1 VPALVIVAIML
12 RGCLPGGKVAK
23 DQRLRANAETEISD
37 CHRRHM
43 IEVRDLRLVLEIH
56 RQGSLV
62 KAARVLNVGQPALTR
77 SLAALEGRL
86 RGPLFE
92 RHRQGVIPTN
102 LGRALLA
109 EAEDI
114 LGRLD
119 RVERGMAE
127 VRGGQVRDLSIMAGT
142 YVLESIGMAAA
153 MRMLPLYP
161 RVRLKLQGGNWAEV
175 PRALH
180 AREAT
185 LGLLDLRGAE
195 PDAGLEVEPLRR
207 QPGIFVVR
215 AGHPLT
221 RLPAV
226 GLPDILSWPLL
237 FISRAPQAVQG
248 PMAAAREAA
257 RAAGTPHAAFPAL
270 MHESPT
276 VALAALRHGDAV
288 AALTLSVALPALR
301 AGMVAALPW
310 REPWVSVHPGVIRL
324 RGRPAQEAEQA
335 YLDLLRDADAEAE
348 REARA
353 WCAENGISAECA

>member
-1 VPALVIVAIML
+1 
-12 RGCLPGGKVAK
+12 
-23 DQRLRANAETEISD
+23 
-37 CHRRHM
+37 M

-62 KAARVLNVGQPALTR
+62 RAARVLGVGQPALTR
-77 SLAALEGRL
+77 SLAALEARL

-92 RHRQGVIPTN
+92 RHRQGVIATSI
-102 LGRALLA
+102 GRALLA

-127 VRGGQVRDLSIMAGT
+127 LRGGQVRDLSIMAGT

-153 MRMLPLYP
+153 MRMLPLHP
-161 RVRLKLQGGNWAEV
+161 RVRLKLQGGNWADV

-180 AREAT
+180 GREAT
-185 LGLLDLRGAE
+185 LGLLDLRGAK
-195 PDAGLEVEPLRR
+195 PDEGLEVETLRR
-207 QPGIFVVR
+207 QPGVFVVR
-215 AGHPLT
+215 VGHPLT
-221 RLPAV
+221 QLRSV
-226 GLPDILSWPLL
+226 GLPDILSYPFV

-257 RAAGTPHAAFPAL
+257 RAAGAPHAAFPAL

-288 AALTLSVALPALR
+288 AALTLSIALPALR
-301 AGMVAALPW
+301 AGTVAALPW

-335 YLDLLRDADAEAE
+335 YLDLLRDADAAAE
-348 REARA
+348 REAQA
-353 WCAENGISAECA
+353 WCAENGLSAECG

>member
-1 VPALVIVAIML
+1 
-12 RGCLPGGKVAK
+12 
-23 DQRLRANAETEISD
+23 
-37 CHRRHM
+37 M

-62 KAARVLNVGQPALTR
+62 KAARVLGVGQPALTR
-77 SLAALEGRL
+77 SLAALEARL
-86 RGPLFE
+86 RGALFE

-119 RVERGMAE
+119 RVERGMTE
-127 VRGGQVRDLSIMAGT
+127 VRGGQIRDLSIMAGT

-161 RVRLKLQGGNWAEV
+161 RVRVKLLGGNWADV

-207 QPGIFVVR
+207 QPGVFVVR

-221 RLPAV
+221 RLPSV
-226 GLPDILSWPLL
+226 GLPDILSWPFL

-288 AALTLSVALPALR
+288 AALSLPVALPALR
-301 AGMVAALPW
+301 AGTVAALPW

-324 RGRPAQEAEQA
+324 RGRPAGEAEQA
-335 YLDLLRDADAEAE
+335 FLDLLRDADAEAE
-348 REARA
+348 REAQA
-353 WCAENGISAECA
+353 WCAENGLSAECG

>member
-1 VPALVIVAIML
+1 
-12 RGCLPGGKVAK
+12 
-23 DQRLRANAETEISD
+23 
-37 CHRRHM
+37 M

-62 KAARVLNVGQPALTR
+62 RAARVLNVGQPALTR
-77 SLAALEGRL
+77 SLAALEARL
-86 RGPLFE
+86 RGRLFE

-114 LGRLD
+114 LDRLD

-127 VRGGQVRDLSIMAGT
+127 VRGGQLRDLSIMAGT

-161 RVRLKLQGGNWAEV
+161 RVRVKLQAGNWADV

-185 LGLLDLRGAE
+185 LGMLDLRGAE
-195 PDAGLEVEPLRR
+195 PDPRLEVEPLRR

-215 AGHPLT
+215 IGHPLT
-221 RLPAV
+221 RLPSV
-226 GLPDILSWPLL
+226 RLPDILSYPFL
-237 FISRAPQAVQG
+237 FISRAPQPVQG

-257 RAAGTPHAAFPAL
+257 RAAGTPHAAFPAIV
-270 MHESPT
+270 HESPT
-276 VALAALRHGDAV
+276 VALAALQHGDAV
-288 AALTLSVALPALR
+288 AAVTLPIALPALR
-301 AGMVAALPW
+301 TSTVAALPW
-310 REPWVSVHPGVIRL
+310 REPWVSLHPGVIRP
-324 RGRPAQEAEQA
+324 RGQPAGEAERA
-335 YLDLLRDADAEAE
+335 YLDLLRDTDAEAE

-353 WCAENGISAECA
+353 WCAANGLSAECG

>member
-1 VPALVIVAIML
+1 
-12 RGCLPGGKVAK
+12 
-23 DQRLRANAETEISD
+23 
-37 CHRRHM
+37 M

-62 KAARVLNVGQPALTR
+62 RAARVLGIGQPAMTR
-77 SLAALEGRL
+77 SLAALEARL

-92 RHRQGVIPTN
+92 RHRQGVIATN

-119 RVERGMAE
+119 RVERGLAE

-161 RVRLKLQGGNWAEV
+161 RVRLKLQGGNWADV

-185 LGLLDLRGAE
+185 IGLLDLRGAE
-195 PDAGLEVEPLRR
+195 PDPGLEVEPLRH

-215 AGHPLT
+215 KDHPLT
-221 RLPAV
+221 QRVSVELS
-226 GLPDILSWPLL
+226 DILAYPFL
-237 FISRAPQAVQG
+237 FISRAPQPVQA

-257 RAAGTPHAAFPAL
+257 RLAGPLHAAFPAIL
-270 MHESPT
+270 HESPT
-276 VALAALRHGDAV
+276 VALAALPHGDAV
-288 AALTLSVALPALR
+288 AAVTLPIALPALR
-301 AGMVAALPW
+301 AGRVAALPW
-310 REPWVSVHPGVIRL
+310 RAPWVSLHPGIIRL
-324 RGRPAQEAEQA
+324 RGRPLAEAEQA
-335 YLDLLRDADAEAE
+335 FLDLLRDADAESE
-348 REARA
+348 REARE
-353 WCAENGISAECA
+353 WCAANGLSAECE

>member
-1 VPALVIVAIML
+1 M
-12 RGCLPGGKVAK
+12 
-23 DQRLRANAETEISD
+23 T
-37 CHRRHM
+37 
-43 IEVRDLRLVLEIH
+43 
-56 RQGSLV
+56 
-62 KAARVLNVGQPALTR
+62 
-77 SLAALEGRL
+77 
-86 RGPLFE
+86 
-92 RHRQGVIPTN
+92 
-102 LGRALLA
+102 
-109 EAEDI
+109 
-114 LGRLD
+114 
-119 RVERGMAE
+119 E
-127 VRGGQVRDLSIMAGT
+127 VRGGQIRDLSIMAGT

-161 RVRLKLQGGNWAEV
+161 RVRVKLLGGNWADV

-207 QPGIFVVR
+207 QPGVFVVR

-221 RLPAV
+221 RLPSV
-226 GLPDILSWPLL
+226 GLPDILSWPFL

-288 AALTLSVALPALR
+288 AALSLPVALPALR
-301 AGMVAALPW
+301 AGTVAALPW
-310 REPWVSVHPGVIRL
+310 RERWVSVHPGVIRL
-324 RGRPAQEAEQA
+324 RGRPAGEAEQA
-335 YLDLLRDADAEAE
+335 FLDLLRDADAEAE
-348 REARA
+348 REAQA
-353 WCAENGISAECA
+353 WCAENGLSAECG

>member
-1 VPALVIVAIML
+1 
-12 RGCLPGGKVAK
+12 
-23 DQRLRANAETEISD
+23 
-37 CHRRHM
+37 M
-43 IEVRDLRLVLEIH
+43 IEARDLRLVLEIH

-62 KAARVLNVGQPALTR
+62 RAARVLNVGQPALTR
-77 SLAALEGRL
+77 SLAALEARL

-114 LGRLD
+114 LGRLE

-142 YVLESIGMAAA
+142 YVLESVGMAAA

-161 RVRLKLQGGNWAEV
+161 RVRVKLQGGNWADV

-180 AREAT
+180 GREAT

-195 PDAGLEVEPLRR
+195 PDPGLEVEPLRP
-207 QPGIFVVR
+207 QPGVFVVR
-215 AGHPLT
+215 PGHPLT
-221 RLPAV
+221 QRPGI
-226 GLPDILSWPLL
+226 GLADILSYPFL

-257 RAAGTPHAAFPAL
+257 RAAGTPHAAFPAIV
-270 MHESPT
+270 HESPT
-276 VALAALRHGDAV
+276 VAMAALRHGEAV
-288 AALTLSVALPALR
+288 AGVSVPVALAALQ
-301 AGMVAALPW
+301 AGTVVALPW
-310 REPWVSVHPGVIRL
+310 RAPWVSLHPGVIRL
-324 RGRPAQEAEQA
+324 RGRPMGEAEQA
-335 YLDLLRDADAEAE
+335 YLDLLRDADAEME
-348 REARA
+348 RDARA
-353 WCAENGISAECA
+353 WCSAQGLTADCA